1 MGMQNSSATQR
12 VTQAACRTCQ
22 GQFEQNVCAYFF
34 QLNRRSVNV
43 KATYWVFDSKGR
55 FRGQGNNRG
64 LLVQPGI
71 LNIVTEKEVGIVK
84 IDACMR
90 QFSTVGN

>member
-1 MGMQNSSATQR
+1 M
-12 VTQAACRTCQ
+12 
-22 GQFEQNVCAYFF
+22 
-34 QLNRRSVNV
+34 NV
-43 KATYWVFDSKGR
+43 KATYWVFDSR
-55 FRGQGNNRG
+55 FRGQSNNQG

-71 LNIVTEKEVGIVK
+71 LDIVTEKEVGVVK